1 MKKLTFLL
9 IPILITIAIVEFF
22 LILKKPNFIELD
34 KELGWKVKSNFNH
47 SYNQTDLVNK
57 KYKANFKTDKYGMR
71 NFHTDSEFSSEI
83 KIFVFGDSF
92 TSDPYASNDKM
103 WFSEIT
109 KKIAKNYKTNASVY
123 SIGAGGYGNLQQL
136 LSIKKLKKNGF
147 EFDEMDLIIFQ
158 FCNNDFINNSL
169 RIEKKLNVYNQYT
182 RRPYLRNN
190 KIIFDNS
197 LISWILRTSI
207 IGDSRIINKFF
218 FLLSKIE
225 IRKKNN
231 IDMIS
236 ENDIK
241 TTKKII
247 SMIKNEFPNKEL
259 IMINCD
265 IEENWQ
271 TKVLNEIVDENNF
284 VYFNFPKVIKSSPKF
299 LYKDGSHLSEL
310 GNKFFGEY
318 LFKNIIKNQK
328 LSSLF

>member
-136 LSIKKLKKNGF
+136 LSIKKLKK
-147 EFDEMDLIIFQ
+147 M
-158 FCNNDFINNSL
+158 
-169 RIEKKLNVYNQYT
+169 
-182 RRPYLRNN
+182 
-190 KIIFDNS
+190 
-197 LISWILRTSI
+197 
-207 IGDSRIINKFF
+207 
-218 FLLSKIE
+218 
-225 IRKKNN
+225 
-231 IDMIS
+231 
-236 ENDIK
+236 
-241 TTKKII
+241 
-247 SMIKNEFPNKEL
+247 
-259 IMINCD
+259 
-265 IEENWQ
+265 
-271 TKVLNEIVDENNF
+271 VLNLM
-284 VYFNFPKVIKSSPKF
+284 KWT
-299 LYKDGSHLSEL
+299 
-310 GNKFFGEY
+310 
-318 LFKNIIKNQK
+318 
-328 LSSLF
+328 